1 MKTPADCSSLGDV
14 RGAIDHVDEQILAL
28 LGLRAD
34 YVRSAARFKSNEAAV
49 AAPERQA
56 AMLQVRRGWAEREK
70 LDPDFIER
78 LYRDLVAYFI
88 AREMEH
94 WKAGN

>member
-1 MKTPADCSSLGDV
+1 MKTPTDCNSLSDV
-14 RGAIDHVDEQILAL
+14 RSAIDHLDEQIVAL

-34 YVRSAARFKSNEAAV
+34 YVRSAARFKSSEADV

-56 AMLQVRRGWAEREK
+56 AMLQARRAWAQREK
-70 LDPDFIER
+70 LDPDFVER
-78 LYRDLVAYFI
+78 LYRELVAYFI

-94 WKAGN
+94 WKAL